1 MVSAVVLETTGV
13 VSADFKQSE
22 VGPIPLDWRVA
33 PLREFLQCAPRYGVN
48 APAIPFDPSYP
59 AYIRITDITEDGR
72 FDPEARTSVKHS
84 LASQYQ
90 LRCGDIVL
98 ARTGAS
104 TGKSYLYR
112 PADGELVYAGFLIR
126 ICPDQSRLSSRFV
139 RFWLQTPNYW
149 SWVRANSMRSGQ
161 PGINAQQY
169 ASLPLPIPP
178 TLAEQEA
185 IADALEDADA
195 LIESL
200 EQLIAKKRAVKQ
212 GAMQD
217 LLSGRRRLPGFSRKW
232 HQKPLGDGGT
242 FFKGSGVRRD
252 QAQSGDLPCIRYGEL
267 YTHHNDLI
275 RRFNSWISKEV
286 AATARKVLRGDI
298 LFAGSGE
305 TKDEIGKCAV
315 LDAADEAYAG
325 GDVIVFRPR
334 EDDPIF
340 LGYYL
345 NSASVQSQKAAKG
358 QGDAVVHIS
367 SRALADLE
375 LVVPERDEQT
385 AIAQVLLEMDAELDV
400 LELRLQK
407 ARQIKQ
413 GMMQELLT
421 GRVRLV

>member
-1 MVSAVVLETTGV
+1 MNALVAEAKTLTSEKEKSSEEASTADHLPNGWQYKPLFSVLSVPSGQVDPRQEPYRSMVL
-13 VSADFKQSE
+13 
-22 VGPIPLDWRVA
+22 VA
-33 PLREFLQCAPRYGVN
+33 PDHVEGRTGRLLQKRTAAEQLARSGKYEFKP
-48 APAIPFDPSYP
+48 
-59 AYIRITDITEDGR
+59 
-72 FDPEARTSVKHS
+72 
-84 LASQYQ
+84 
-90 LRCGDIVL
+90 GDIVYSKIRPHLKKAIL
-98 ARTGAS
+98 ADFHGLCSADMYPLRPLPGIVP
-104 TGKSYLYR
+104 GYLF
-112 PADGELVYAGFLIR
+112 AVILGEHFSKYAE
-126 ICPDQSRLSSRFV
+126 SVSV
-139 RFWLQTPNYW
+139 
-149 SWVRANSMRSGQ
+149 RSGM
-161 PGINAQQY
+161 PKINRAELADY
-169 ASLPLPIPP
+169 TILIPKNEV
-178 TLAEQEA
+178 EQRA
-185 IADALEDADA
+185 IADALRDADA